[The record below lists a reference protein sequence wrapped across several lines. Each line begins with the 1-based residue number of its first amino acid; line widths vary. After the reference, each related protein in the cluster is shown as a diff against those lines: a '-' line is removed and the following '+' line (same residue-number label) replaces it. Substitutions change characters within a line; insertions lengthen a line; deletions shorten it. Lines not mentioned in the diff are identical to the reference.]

1 MTRQHARMLAEQDSY
16 GARNVE
22 ARKQH
27 TKNQRRECMAWKQR
41 THNARRQSD
50 GQARWQQSHWA
61 RTVKHNAKQANVKSV
76 QTQPVPRGMRRPSR
90 AVPLAQA

>member
-1 MTRQHARMLAEQDSY
+1 MTGQHARMLAEQDSY

-22 ARKQH
+22 VRKQH

-41 THNARRQSD
+41 THKARRQAD

-61 RTVKHNAKQANVKSV
+61 RTAKPQL
-76 QTQPVPRGMRRPSR
+76 PIVPATPRVTRRPSLTAAER
-90 AVPLAQA
+90 LGQCLKRSW